1 MVIAMTS
8 VGDLALIND
17 YSLCKQAVTVY
28 HFENGAVTSSYFPKA
43 YFEFT
48 EQQKVD
54 RIGSSEEDTFLLVIP
69 GSTKACGVG
78 DKVLL
83 GAGEQPG
90 QQDDHAAFW
99 RSLIPAKVDNLGVV
113 RKVFL
118 GYWRGEIVHTEARG

>member
-1 MVIAMTS
+1 MAS
-8 VGDLALIND
+8 VGDLPPIND

-28 HFENGAVTSSYFPKA
+28 HFENGVVTSAYFPKA

-48 EQQKVD
+48 ETQKVD
-54 RIGSSEEDTFLLVIP
+54 KVGASEEDTFLLVVP
-69 GSTKACGVG
+69 GSAKACNVG

-83 GAGEQPG
+83 GEGEQPG
-90 QQDDHAAFW
+90 NDHASFW

-118 GYWRGEIVHTEARG
+118 GRWRGEIVHTEARG